1 MAEEAVIKR
10 IPPHDTV
17 SEQAVI
23 GAMLL
28 DNDTIDEACE
38 IIKPDDFYNKQYGTI
53 YEAICELHEEGM
65 NADVVTLQNRLA
77 AKDLP
82 PETADVGTLAEMMN
96 AVPTSAKIKDY
107 ATAVYQKSMLRKL
120 IKVADDISNVCYM
133 GRDKLED
140 ILGKTEKNVFD
151 LIQSRQMRNEED
163 IATTVMN
170 VMHSI
175 EIAYNKTGVVTGI
188 PTGFI
193 DLDYKTAGLQ
203 NSDLILVAA
212 RPSMGKTAFALNIAH
227 HIAVKQ
233 HKATA
238 FFSLEMSREQIVR
251 RLLSQESL
259 VDAQKLRTGDLEKKD
274 WQDMVEAARVL
285 GDANLVIEDT
295 PGITVSEMRSRC
307 RKLKLEGKADVIM
320 VDYLQLMSGSGRS
333 ESRQQEISEISRS
346 LKALARELDVPVI
359 ALSQLS
365 RQVES
370 RDDKRPMLSDLRESG
385 AIEQDADVVM
395 FLYRDEYYHKDTEEP
410 GVTEVII
417 SKQRNGP
424 TGTVKLAWQGQ
435 YTRFVNLER

>member
-1 MAEEAVIKR
+1 MADEAVIKR

-23 GAMLL
+23 GSMIYN
-28 DNDTIDEACE
+28 NDTIDEACE
-38 IIKPDDFYNKQYGTI
+38 IISSDDFYNRQFGIIFETI
-53 YEAICELHEEGM
+53 KELHEEGI
-65 NADVVTLQNRLA
+65 AVDIVTLQNRLKT
-77 AKDLP
+77 KDLP
-82 PETADVGTLAEMMN
+82 PEASDVGTLADIMN
-96 AVPTSAKIKDY
+96 SVPSSININEY
-107 ATAVYQKSMLRKL
+107 VTAVYQKSMLRRL
-120 IKVADDISNVCYM
+120 IKVADSISNDCYM
-133 GRDKLED
+133 GREKLED
-140 ILGKTEKNVFD
+140 IMGKTEKQVFD
-151 LIQSRQMRNEED
+151 LIQSRHTRNEQSMRT
-163 IATTVMN
+163 IVLN
-170 VMHSI
+170 VMQAI
-175 EIAYNKTGVVTGI
+175 ETAYTKTGTVTGT
-188 PTGFI
+188 PTGFY

-227 HIAVKQ
+227 NISVKQ
-233 HKATA
+233 HKSVVL
-238 FFSLEMSREQIVR
+238 FSLEMSSEQIVR

-259 VDAQKLRTGDLEKKD
+259 VDAQKMRSGDLENQD
-274 WQDMVEAARVL
+274 WQDLVDGGRTL
-285 GDANLVIEDT
+285 GEANLTIEDT
-295 PGITVSEMRSRC
+295 PGISVSELRSRC

-320 VDYLQLMSGSGRS
+320 IDYLQLMSGSGKN

-346 LKALARELDVPVI
+346 LKALARELNVPLI

-365 RQVES
+365 RAVES

-410 GVTEVII
+410 GITEVII